1 MQMRSAKLPGKLP
14 ALIHSLSAR
23 LLVLTIF
30 FVMLAEVLIYA
41 PSAGRFRLSYIE
53 ERLAAGHLAIL
64 ALQATPDYMVSEELE
79 AELLNHAAAYVVGL
93 KRPDGVK
100 LMLGQGPVPP
110 IDASFD
116 LAEGSFFP
124 LIGEAFVT
132 LAQSGNRVL
141 RVVGP
146 SPKHPQAIVEVV
158 IDEAPMR
165 AGLIDY
171 SWRILG
177 LSIVISIFTAALV
190 YLSLQW
196 LMVRPMRRMTQ
207 SMMAFRE
214 NPEDASRLIA
224 ASDRRDEIGLAQ
236 RELAEM
242 QAGLR
247 AALHQKTHLAA
258 LGAAV
263 TKISHDLRNILATAR
278 LVSDRLGTSGDP
290 EVQRT
295 TPVLLAAIDRA
306 VDLCSRTLDFTR
318 EGPPKLARRRFALG
332 ELVAEVGA
340 ALPSPMNG
348 ATVWRM
354 VGGGGIVVDAD
365 RDQLFRVL
373 QNLGQNAFEAGATQV
388 EVTARQEDEAAAGG
402 PIVIEIADNGP
413 GLAPR
418 ARDKL
423 FQPFAGTGRAG
434 GTGLG
439 LAIARDLMRAHGG
452 DIRLVSSTAEG
463 TLFRLDLPPAAAGRR
478 ADGPG
483 GGRGRAAA
491 VARAPDPS

>member
-1 MQMRSAKLPGKLP
+1 MPARASKLP

-23 LLVLTIF
+23 LLVLTVF

-41 PSAGRFRLSYIE
+41 PSAGRFRLTYLE

-79 AELLNHAAAYVVGL
+79 AELLNHAGAYVVAL

-100 LMLGQGPVPP
+100 LMLGQGPVPT
-110 IDASFD
+110 IGASFD
-116 LAEGSFFP
+116 LAQAGFFR
-124 LIGEAFVT
+124 LIGEAFVA
-132 LAQSGNRVL
+132 LAQTDNRVL
-141 RVVGP
+141 RVVGR
-146 SPKHPQAIVEVV
+146 SPKHPEAIVEVV

-165 AGLIDY
+165 AALIDY
-171 SWRILG
+171 SGRVLA
-177 LSIVISIFTAALV
+177 LSIVISVFAAALV

-214 NPEDASRLIA
+214 APEDAARMIVA
-224 ASDRRDEIGLAQ
+224 TDRRDEIGIAQ

-247 AALHQKTHLAA
+247 AALHHKTHLAA

-278 LVSDRLGTSGDP
+278 LVSDRLGASGDP
-290 EVQRT
+290 EVKRI

-306 VDLCSRTLDFTR
+306 VELCSRTLDFTR
-318 EGPPKLARRRFALG
+318 EGPPRLARSRFALG

-340 ALPSPMNG
+340 ALPLTLNG
-348 ATVWRM
+348 AAIWRM
-354 VGGGGIVVDAD
+354 TGGDDIRVDAD

-373 QNLGQNAFEAGATQV
+373 QNLGQNAFEAGASKV
-388 EVTARQEDEAAAGG
+388 EIVAREKQDGAESPGET
-402 PIVIEIADNGP
+402 IIEIADNGP

-452 DIRLVSSTAEG
+452 DIRLLRSTAEG
-463 TLFRLDLPPAAAGRR
+463 TVFRLDLPRGSATGVPTPGPDALRR
-478 ADGPG
+478 AG
-483 GGRGRAAA
+483 
-491 VARAPDPS
+491 

>member
-1 MQMRSAKLPGKLP
+1 MRVQPSKLP

-23 LLVLTIF
+23 LLVLTVS
-30 FVMLAEVLIYA
+30 FVMLAEVLIYT
-41 PSAGRFRLSYIE
+41 PSAGRFRLSYFE

-64 ALQATPDYMVSEELE
+64 ALLATPDYMVSDELE
-79 AELLNHAAAYVVGL
+79 AELLSHAGAYVVAL

-100 LMLGQGPVPP
+100 LMLGKGPVPA

-116 LAEGSFFP
+116 LAQEGFFP

-132 LAQSGNRVL
+132 LAQTENRVI

-146 SPKHPQAIVEVV
+146 SPKNPQAVVEVV

-165 AGLIDY
+165 AALVHY
-171 SWRILG
+171 SSRILA
-177 LSIVISIFTAALV
+177 LSIVISMFTAALV

-214 NPEDASRLIA
+214 APEDASRMIV
-224 ASDRRDEIGLAQ
+224 ASDRRDEIGVAQ
-236 RELAEM
+236 RELAGM

-247 AALHQKTHLAA
+247 DALHHQTHLAA

-278 LVSDRLGTSGDP
+278 LVSDRLGASGDP
-290 EVQRT
+290 EVKRI

-306 VDLCSRTLDFTR
+306 VDLCSRTLNFTR
-318 EGPPKLARRRFALG
+318 EGPPKLDLSNFALG
-332 ELVAEVGA
+332 PLVDEVGA
-340 ALPSPMNG
+340 ALPSPLNG
-348 ATVWRM
+348 DALWRM
-354 VGGGGIVVDAD
+354 AGGEDIRIDAD
-365 RDQLFRVL
+365 RAQLFRVL
-373 QNLGQNAFEAGATQV
+373 QNLGQNAFEAGATRV
-388 EVTARQEDEAAAGG
+388 EVAAEPDLETGRVA
-402 PIVIEIADNGP
+402 IEISDNGP

-418 ARDKL
+418 AREKL

-452 DIRLVSSTAEG
+452 DIRLVRSTAEG
-463 TLFRLDLPPAAAGRR
+463 TVFRLDLPAGEAAGARPAGPRALRR
-478 ADGPG
+478 
-483 GGRGRAAA
+483 
-491 VARAPDPS
+491 VS

>member
-1 MQMRSAKLPGKLP
+1 MPGRAKLP

-23 LLVLTIF
+23 LLVLTVF

-41 PSAGRFRLSYIE
+41 PSAGRFRLTYLE

-64 ALQATPDYMVSEELE
+64 ALQATPDYMVSAELE
-79 AELLNHAAAYVVGL
+79 AELLNHAGAYVVAL

-100 LMLGQGPVPP
+100 LMLGQRPVPP
-110 IDASFD
+110 IAASFD
-116 LAEGSFFP
+116 LGQAGFFR

-132 LAQSGNRVL
+132 LTQTGNRVL
-141 RVVGP
+141 RVVGQ
-146 SPKHPQAIVEVV
+146 SPKHPEAIVEVV

-165 AGLIDY
+165 TALIDY
-171 SWRILG
+171 SGRVLA
-177 LSIVISIFTAALV
+177 LSIVISVFTAALV

-207 SMMAFRE
+207 SMMAFRAA
-214 NPEDASRLIA
+214 PEDAARMITP
-224 ASDRRDEIGLAQ
+224 SDRRDEIGVAQ

-247 AALHQKTHLAA
+247 AALHHKTHLAA

-278 LVSDRLGTSGDP
+278 LVSDRLGASGDP
-290 EVQRT
+290 EVKRT

-306 VDLCSRTLDFTR
+306 VELCSRTLDFTR
-318 EGPPKLARRRFALG
+318 EGPPPLARSRFALG
-332 ELVAEVGA
+332 ELVDEVGA
-340 ALPSPMNG
+340 ALKPTLNG
-348 ATVWRM
+348 AAAWRM
-354 VGGGGIVVDAD
+354 TGGADIRVEAD

-373 QNLGQNAFEAGATQV
+373 QNLGQNAFEAGASTV
-388 EVTARQEDEAAAGG
+388 EIAASEAPDGADGPGG
-402 PIVIEIADNGP
+402 TVIEIADNGP

-418 ARDKL
+418 ALDKL

-452 DIRLVSSTAEG
+452 EIRLVSSTAEG
-463 TLFRLDLPPAAAGRR
+463 TVFRLDLPAG
-478 ADGPG
+478 
-483 GGRGRAAA
+483 A
-491 VARAPDPS
+491 VAGPDLAELPVLSRAG

>member
-1 MQMRSAKLPGKLP
+1 MPGRAKLP

-23 LLVLTIF
+23 LLVLTVF

-41 PSAGRFRLSYIE
+41 PSAGRFRLTYLE

-64 ALQATPDYMVSEELE
+64 ALQATPDYMVSAELE
-79 AELLNHAAAYVVGL
+79 AELLNHAGAYVVAL

-100 LMLGQGPVPP
+100 LMLGQRPVPP
-110 IDASFD
+110 IAASFD
-116 LAEGSFFP
+116 LGQAGFFR

-132 LAQSGNRVL
+132 LTQTGNRVL

-146 SPKHPQAIVEVV
+146 SPKHPEAIVEVV

-165 AGLIDY
+165 TALIDY
-171 SWRILG
+171 SGRVLA
-177 LSIVISIFTAALV
+177 LSIVISVFAAALV

-207 SMMAFRE
+207 SMMAFRAA
-214 NPEDASRLIA
+214 PEDAARMIA
-224 ASDRRDEIGLAQ
+224 PSDRRDEIGVAQ

-247 AALHQKTHLAA
+247 AALHHKTHLAA

-278 LVSDRLGTSGDP
+278 LVSDRLGASGDP
-290 EVQRT
+290 EVKRI

-306 VDLCSRTLDFTR
+306 VELCSRTLDFTR
-318 EGPPKLARRRFALG
+318 EGPPRLARSRFALG
-332 ELVAEVGA
+332 ELVDEVGA
-340 ALPSPMNG
+340 ALKPTLNG
-348 ATVWRM
+348 AAAWRM
-354 VGGGGIVVDAD
+354 TGGADIRVEAD

-373 QNLGQNAFEAGATQV
+373 QNLGQNAFEAGASTV
-388 EVTARQEDEAAAGG
+388 EIAASEAPDRADGPGG
-402 PIVIEIADNGP
+402 TVIEIADNGP

-418 ARDKL
+418 ALDKL

-452 DIRLVSSTAEG
+452 EIRLVSSTAEG
-463 TLFRLDLPPAAAGRR
+463 TVFRLDLPAG
-478 ADGPG
+478 
-483 GGRGRAAA
+483 A
-491 VARAPDPS
+491 VAGPDLAELPVLSRAG

>member
-1 MQMRSAKLPGKLP
+1 MRMHPPKLPAKLP

-23 LLVLTIF
+23 LLVLTVF

-41 PSAGRFRLSYIE
+41 PSAGRFRLTYLE
-53 ERLAAGHLAIL
+53 EKLASGHLAIL
-64 ALQATPDYMVSEELE
+64 ALQATPDFMVSEELE
-79 AELLNHAAAYVVGL
+79 EELLSHAGAYVVGL

-100 LMLGQGPVPP
+100 LMLGEKPVPQV
-110 IDASFD
+110 DATFD
-116 LAEGSFFP
+116 LAEGTFFS

-132 LAQSGNRVL
+132 LAQAENRVL

-146 SPKHPQAIVEVV
+146 SPQYPEARVEVV

-165 AGLIDY
+165 SALIEY

-177 LSIVISIFTAALV
+177 LSIVISVFAAALV

-214 NPEDASRLIA
+214 DPEDASRLITP
-224 ASDRRDEIGLAQ
+224 SDRRDEIGVAQ

-278 LVSDRLGTSGDP
+278 LVSDRLVASDDP
-290 EVQRT
+290 EVRRT

-318 EGPPKLARRRFALG
+318 EGPPRLDRTRFTLGALV
-332 ELVAEVGA
+332 EEVGA
-340 ALPSPMNG
+340 VLPARPDGNG
-348 ATVWRM
+348 SWEMTA
-354 VGGGGIVVDAD
+354 GGDLVVSAD

-373 QNLGQNAFEAGATQV
+373 QNLGQNAFEAGATRV
-388 EVTARQEDEAAAGG
+388 EIAARREGGEDDAGG
-402 PIVIEIADNGP
+402 GRILIEVSDNGP
-413 GLAPR
+413 GLPPR

-452 DIRLVSSTAEG
+452 DIRLVRSTAEG
-463 TLFRLDLPPAAAGRR
+463 TVFCLELSDAADSLPAEGVRLRR
-478 ADGPG
+478 
-483 GGRGRAAA
+483 
-491 VARAPDPS
+491 VV

>member
-1 MQMRSAKLPGKLP
+1 MLVQPSKLP

-23 LLVLTIF
+23 LLVLTVS

-41 PSAGRFRLSYIE
+41 PSAGRFRLSYFE

-64 ALQATPDYMVSEELE
+64 ALQATPDNMVSDELE
-79 AELLNHAAAYVVGL
+79 AELLSHAGAYLVAL

-100 LMLGQGPVPP
+100 LMLGKGPVPT
-110 IDASFD
+110 IDASVD
-116 LAEGSFFP
+116 LAQEGFFP

-132 LAQSGNRVL
+132 LAQTENRVL

-146 SPKHPQAIVEVV
+146 SPKYPQAVVEVV

-165 AGLIDY
+165 AALVHY
-171 SWRILG
+171 SSRILA
-177 LSIVISIFTAALV
+177 LSIVISVFTAALV

-196 LMVRPMRRMTQ
+196 LMVGPMRRMTQ

-214 NPEDASRLIA
+214 APEDASRMIVA
-224 ASDRRDEIGLAQ
+224 TDRRDEIGVAQ

-247 AALHQKTHLAA
+247 AALHHKTHLAA

-263 TKISHDLRNILATAR
+263 TKISHDLRNILANAR
-278 LVSDRLGTSGDP
+278 LVSDRLGASGDP
-290 EVQRT
+290 EVKRI

-306 VDLCSRTLDFTR
+306 VDLCSRTLSFTR
-318 EGPPKLARRRFALG
+318 EGPPRLDRSNFALG
-332 ELVAEVGA
+332 PLVDEVGA
-340 ALPSPMNG
+340 ALPPPLNG
-348 ATVWRM
+348 ALWRM
-354 VGGGGIVVDAD
+354 TGGEDIRIDAD

-373 QNLGQNAFEAGATQV
+373 QNLGQNAFEAGATRV
-388 EVTARQEDEAAAGG
+388 EIAAEPDPEAGG
-402 PIVIEIADNGP
+402 IAIEIADNGP

-418 ARDKL
+418 AREKL

-452 DIRLVSSTAEG
+452 DIRLVRSTAEG
-463 TLFRLDLPPAAAGRR
+463 TVFRLDLPAGEAAGARPADPAALRR
-478 ADGPG
+478 VG
-483 GGRGRAAA
+483 
-491 VARAPDPS
+491 

>member
-1 MQMRSAKLPGKLP
+1 MWMHTPKLPAKLP

-23 LLVLTIF
+23 LLVLTVF

-41 PSAGRFRLSYIE
+41 PSAGRFRLSYLE

-64 ALQATPDYMVSEELE
+64 ALMATPDNMVGEELE
-79 AELLNHAAAYVVGL
+79 AELLTHVGAYVVGL

-100 LMLGQGPVPP
+100 LMLGEKPVPVL
-110 IDASFD
+110 DASFD
-116 LAEGSFFP
+116 LGESTFFS
-124 LIGEAFVT
+124 LIGEAFMT
-132 LAQSGNRVL
+132 LAHTENRVL
-141 RVVGP
+141 RVKGP

-165 AGLIDY
+165 AALVDY

-177 LSIVISIFTAALV
+177 LSIVISIFAAALV

-214 NPEDASRLIA
+214 APEDASHLVVPT
-224 ASDRRDEIGLAQ
+224 DRRDEIGVAQ

-247 AALHQKTHLAA
+247 NALHQKTHLAA

-278 LVSDRLGTSGDP
+278 LVSDRLVASGDP
-290 EVQRT
+290 EVRRT

-318 EGPPKLARRRFALG
+318 EGPPKLSRSRFTLG
-332 ELVAEVGA
+332 ELVDEVGA
-340 ALPSPMNG
+340 ALPACANG
-348 ATVWRM
+348 DTTWRM
-354 VGGGGIVVDAD
+354 VGGAELAVDAD

-373 QNLGQNAFEAGATQV
+373 QNLGQNAFEAGASRV
-388 EVTARQEDEAAAGG
+388 EVVARREAGDGARGEVGAV

-413 GLAPR
+413 GLPPR

-452 DIRLVSSTAEG
+452 DIRLVRSTASG
-463 TLFRLDLPPAAAGRR
+463 TVFRLDLPGAAAGQ
-478 ADGPG
+478 
-483 GGRGRAAA
+483 AA
-491 VARAPDPS
+491 VGARLRRVV

>member
-1 MQMRSAKLPGKLP
+1 MSVRPSKLP

-23 LLVLTIF
+23 LLVLTVL

-41 PSAGRFRLSYIE
+41 PSAGRFRLSYLE
-53 ERLAAGHLAIL
+53 QHLAAGHLAIL
-64 ALQATPDYMVSEELE
+64 ALQATPDYMVSEALE
-79 AELLNHAAAYVVGL
+79 AELLHHAEAYVIGV

-100 LMLGQGPVPP
+100 LMLGERPVPAV
-110 IDASFD
+110 DASYD
-116 LAEGSFFP
+116 LADARFLG
-124 LIGEAFVT
+124 LVGDAFVT
-132 LAQSGNRVL
+132 VAQSGNRVL

-146 SPKHPQAIVEVV
+146 SPKDPDAKVEVV

-165 AGLIDY
+165 AALVEY

-177 LSIVISIFTAALV
+177 LSIVISMFAAALV
-190 YLSLQW
+190 YLTLQW

-207 SMMAFRE
+207 SMMSFRAD
-214 NPEDASRLIA
+214 PEDASRLIVP
-224 ASDRRDEIGLAQ
+224 SDRRDEIGVAQ

-247 AALHQKTHLAA
+247 SALHQKTHLAA

-263 TKISHDLRNILATAR
+263 TKISHDLKNILATAR
-278 LVSDRLGTSGDP
+278 LVSDRLGASGDP
-290 EVQRT
+290 EVKRI

-318 EGPPKLARRRFALG
+318 EGPPRLARSRFALG
-332 ELVAEVGA
+332 ELVAEVGD
-340 ALPSPMNG
+340 ALPPRLNG
-348 ATVWRM
+348 EAVWQIAE
-354 VGGGGIVVDAD
+354 GADIVVDAD

-373 QNLGQNAFEAGATQV
+373 QNLGQNAFEAGATRV
-388 EVTARQEDEAAAGG
+388 DLTARQEPAAEGANV
-402 PIVIEIADNGP
+402 VIEIADNGP

-418 ARDKL
+418 AQEKL

-452 DIRLVSSTAEG
+452 DIRLVRSTGQG
-463 TLFRLDLPPAAAGRR
+463 TLFRLDLPLPTGAGRR
-478 ADGPG
+478 PAGPPG
-483 GGRGRAAA
+483 ALRQAG
-491 VARAPDPS
+491 

>member
-1 MQMRSAKLPGKLP
+1 MHVPTARLPAKLP

-23 LLVLTIF
+23 LLVLTVF

-41 PSAGRFRLSYIE
+41 PSAGRFRLSYLE

-64 ALQATPDYMVSEELE
+64 ALQATPDYMVSRELE
-79 AELLNHAAAYVVGL
+79 AELLNHAGAYVVAL
-93 KRPDGVK
+93 KRPDGIK
-100 LMLGQGPVPP
+100 LMLGEGPVPP
-110 IDASFD
+110 IAESFD
-116 LAEGSFFP
+116 LAQESFFP

-132 LAQSGNRVL
+132 LAQTGNRVL

-165 AGLIDY
+165 AALIEY
-171 SWRILG
+171 SGRILA
-177 LSIVISIFTAALV
+177 LSIVISVFTAALV

-214 NPEDASRLIA
+214 APEDVARMIA
-224 ASDRRDEIGLAQ
+224 ASDRRDEIGVAQ

-278 LVSDRLGTSGDP
+278 LVSDRLGSSGDP
-290 EVQRT
+290 EVKRT

-318 EGPPKLARRRFALG
+318 EGPPRLDRSRFTLGALV
-332 ELVAEVGA
+332 EEVGA
-340 ALPSPMNG
+340 ALPSRLDG
-348 ATVWRM
+348 AAEWRM
-354 VGGGGIVVDAD
+354 AGGGDIVVDAD

-373 QNLGQNAFEAGATQV
+373 HNLGQNAFEAGATQV
-388 EVTARQEDEAAAGG
+388 EIAAREDGRARLM
-402 PIVIEIADNGP
+402 IEVADNGP
-413 GLAPR
+413 GLPPR

-423 FQPFAGTGRAG
+423 FEPFAGTGRAG

-452 DIRLVSSTAEG
+452 DIVLVRTTAEG
-463 TLFRLDLPPAAAGRR
+463 TVFRLELPPAPPGALPGAS
-478 ADGPG
+478 PG
-483 GGRGRAAA
+483 GPPLLRR
-491 VARAPDPS
+491 VV

>member
-1 MQMRSAKLPGKLP
+1 MQVRPATLPGKLP

-41 PSAGRFRLSYIE
+41 PSAGRFRLSYLE

-79 AELLNHAAAYVVGL
+79 AELLNHAGAYVVGL

-100 LMLGQGPVPP
+100 LMLGEGPVPA
-110 IDASFD
+110 IAASFD
-116 LAEGSFFP
+116 LAQGSFFP

-146 SPKHPQAIVEVV
+146 SPKHPQAFVEVV

-165 AGLIDY
+165 AALVDY
-171 SWRILG
+171 SGRILA
-177 LSIVISIFTAALV
+177 LSIVISVFTAALV

-224 ASDRRDEIGLAQ
+224 ASDRRDEIGVAQ

-278 LVSDRLGTSGDP
+278 LVSDRLGSSGDP

-332 ELVAEVGA
+332 ELVAEVGT
-340 ALPSPMNG
+340 ALPSRMNG
-348 ATVWRM
+348 ASVWRM

-463 TLFRLDLPPAAAGRR
+463 TLFRLDLPPAGAA
-478 ADGPG
+478 PG
-483 GGRGRAAA
+483 GGRNRAAA
-491 VARAPDPS
+491 VARAADSS